1 MRFLRRAEQFS
12 QSDIGQKL
20 VGPGLLAL
28 IIKIS
33 GAALSYIMYVA
44 FAHMLSPSDYGYF
57 GLSFNLAILLATVC
71 SFGLPT
77 AIMRFWPEYLAQDKS
92 GLARGIVQQSLRTIG
107 LGSLGLA
114 AIAALFSWMGYGSSF
129 LGFSDAPIAIA
140 TLAAASAFSDFA
152 AGLLRAQGNV
162 IWAMLPR
169 DVVWRILTPVLALIL
184 TLYGI
189 ALDNRTAVYICGLVL
204 LVLVFLQVRKLNFTV
219 QSQTQSVR
227 TQHDWP
233 VWRKTIAPLW
243 ASSILYAMIQQL
255 DVVIVGSL
263 ASPAEAGSYFAAQK
277 TASLLG
283 LVMLA
288 GGLVGAPLMSANYHT
303 GKLKELQRLCSIL
316 SIAIAITTLIGVIV
330 LIVFGHELL
339 GFFDPSF
346 ASAYGVLMIL
356 AFGFAVDSLAG
367 PNAYLMQMTS
377 LESAY
382 LKIMACCYAGVL
394 VAQLVLVPKYGGLG
408 AAAASAC
415 GIIVWNLCAIT
426 LLRKQKGLDPSVLGL
441 VFKTRHG

>member
-219 QSQTQSVR
+219 PFGGKR
-227 TQHDWP
+227 LHHFGP
-233 VWRKTIAPLW
+233 
-243 ASSILYAMIQQL
+243 
-255 DVVIVGSL
+255 
-263 ASPAEAGSYFAAQK
+263 PA
-277 TASLLG
+277 
-283 LVMLA
+283 
-288 GGLVGAPLMSANYHT
+288 
-303 GKLKELQRLCSIL
+303 
-316 SIAIAITTLIGVIV
+316 
-330 LIVFGHELL
+330 
-339 GFFDPSF
+339 FFMP
-346 ASAYGVLMIL
+346 
-356 AFGFAVDSLAG
+356 
-367 PNAYLMQMTS
+367 
-377 LESAY
+377 
-382 LKIMACCYAGVL
+382 
-394 VAQLVLVPKYGGLG
+394 
-408 AAAASAC
+408 
-415 GIIVWNLCAIT
+415 
-426 LLRKQKGLDPSVLGL
+426 
-441 VFKTRHG
+441 